1 MALDLTAEQKATGQA
16 NFQRVVGKLAEDGRL
31 NRREFMQGLI
41 GAGTVLPLTAAAYFG
56 YGRDASYRT
65 MRGNPIKAAIIG
77 CGDEGG
83 VLVSEHD
90 PEYVQIVSV
99 CDIRPTNKARI
110 FDGEGIESRRKG
122 LKYYY
127 GNDAA
132 KNITAVDDYRTI
144 LADRN
149 IEMVI
154 IALPLNLHHK
164 VTMDAL
170 EAGKH
175 VLCEKLM
182 AWNIT
187 QCKDMIR
194 EADDKGKLLS
204 IGHQRH
210 YSMLYAHAN
219 EVMQSGVLGDVRH
232 IRALWHRNNTTTRPV
247 AGQTEPAME
256 HVNGRDIPIY
266 TNDGWRKSID
276 PEDRLALE
284 NSVRNYGWRN
294 LDELIRWRLY
304 RRTGGGLMAELGSH
318 QLDACSIFLGKVKPI
333 SVTAV
338 GGKNFYNDNREI
350 EDHVYCTFEF
360 PGKNYDPT
368 IPPRDGGG
376 NCNYNDVVTVTYSS
390 ISTNGFEQ
398 YGECVMGSRGTML
411 VEAESSVM
419 LFNERDPAKKGGPPR
434 STNVTVS
441 AVGAGK
447 PALEASSTWGPAGA
461 PAGGAAS
468 ASAPGAPTGPISR
481 GYREEMED
489 FAYCIRMWDQAM
501 STDRRLPRCHGTV
514 AMADAIIAL
523 TSNLAMKH
531 KNRIEFQESWF
542 SDKDEDFK
550 SVPDAEID
558 PANIK
563 D

>member
-16 NFQRVVGKLAEDGRL
+16 NFQRVVGKLAEDSRL

-65 MRGNPIKAAIIG
+65 MRGNPVKAALIG

-83 VLVSEHD
+83 VLASEHD

-127 GNDAA
+127 GNDAD
-132 KNITAVDDYRTI
+132 KNIPVVDDYRTI

-187 QCKDMIR
+187 QCKEMIR
-194 EADDKGKLLS
+194 KADEKRLLLS

-219 EVMQSGVLGDVRH
+219 EIVKSGVLGDVRH
-232 IRALWHRNNTTTRPV
+232 IRALWHRNNTTPKLDAQGRPV
-247 AGQTEPAME
+247 ME
-256 HVNGRDIPIY
+256 TVNGREIPVY
-266 TNDGWRKSID
+266 SNDGWRKSIE
-276 PEDRLALE
+276 PADRQALE
-284 NSVRNYGWRN
+284 STIRTHGWKDLN
-294 LDELIRWRLY
+294 ELIRWRLF

-318 QLDACSIFLGKVKPI
+318 QLDACSIFLDKKKPL

-338 GGKNFYNDNREI
+338 GGKNFYNDDREV

-360 PGKNYDPT
+360 PGKTYDPT
-368 IPPRDGGG
+368 IPRETNGDY
-376 NCNYNDVVTVTYSS
+376 NYNDIVTVTYSS
-390 ISTNGFEQ
+390 LSTNSFEN
-398 YGECVMGSRGTML
+398 YGECVMGSRGTL
-411 VEAESSVM
+411 ITEREQSVY
-419 LFNERDPAKKGGPPR
+419 LYGSPGR
-434 STNVTVS
+434 STAVTANATSGRPV
-441 AVGAGK
+441 
-447 PALEASSTWGPAGA
+447 LEASSSTAAPAEARAQAVGSSSVGPAV
-461 PAGGAAS
+461 S
-468 ASAPGAPTGPISR
+468 Y
-481 GYREEMED
+481 GYREEMSHL
-489 FAYCIRMWDQAM
+489 AYCIRNRNEGMQN
-501 STDRRLPRCHGTV
+501 DREQFKPRCDGRA

-523 TSNLAMKH
+523 TANQAMRRRE
-531 KNRIEFQESWF
+531 RIEFQPDWF
-542 SDKDEDFK
+542 DASKDD
-550 SVPDAEID
+550 VPDANMRAESV
-558 PANIK
+558 
-563 D
+563 